1 MAKVPHEVV
10 QENYLLKAT
19 FFFKKLADLEF
30 IGIVERVKDIAQ
42 SHNGHLAWDKRAEL
56 GIAEDA
62 WQELLKH
69 KVNPVRV
76 FVHPNILKTYPS
88 LLKYYRC
95 LALLPQK
102 GLQALSGVSAVKS
115 YEQSGKE
122 IPDGQMLKL
131 VVAINEFISSLILL
145 NGWFREEYLKALVY
159 STAGTTIEGSW
170 RNAIGEEGER
180 VIKRILINGLGR
192 NGEIALFILKNG
204 KQRKNT
210 SKEYEEVDE
219 NSIRTIVLAN
229 NYQLTFKAEP
239 DCTISDPNGIT
250 VGGVEV
256 KAGLDPAGALERLG
270 AMLKSFDN
278 IKQAYPSAQTILV
291 ASCITKEVEARIR
304 ESHTVNFTYM
314 LTDITLKKR
323 DAEARFV
330 NKVREL
336 CRLAGKRL

>member
-30 IGIVERVKDIAQ
+30 IGIVERVKDISETHQ
-42 SHNGHLAWDKRAEL
+42 THTSWDKRTEL

-62 WQELLKH
+62 WKELAKH
-69 KVNPVRV
+69 KVNAIRV
-76 FVHPNILKTYPS
+76 FVHPNILKTYPQ

-102 GLQALSGVSAVKS
+102 GLQSLSGVSAVKS
-115 YEQSGKE
+115 FEQNGRE
-122 IPDGQMLKL
+122 IPDAQMLKL
-131 VVAINEFISSLILL
+131 VVSINEFISSLILL
-145 NGWFREEYLKALVY
+145 NGWFKEEYLKALVY

-192 NGEIALFILKNG
+192 NGEIDLFIMKNG
-204 KQRKNT
+204 SRVRNNG
-210 SKEYEEVDE
+210 KEYEQVDE
-219 NSIRTIVLAN
+219 NSIRTIVLSN
-229 NYQLTFKAEP
+229 SYQLTFKAEP
-239 DCTISDPNGIT
+239 DCTISDPSGTT

-278 IKQAYPSAQTILV
+278 IKQAYPAAQTILV
-291 ASCITKEVEARIR
+291 ASCITNEVEARIR
-304 ESHTVNFTYM
+304 ESHTVNYTYM

-336 CRLAGKRL
+336 CGLTGKRL

>member
-1 MAKVPHEVV
+1 MAKVPYEVV

-30 IGIVERVKDIAQ
+30 IGVVEKVKEIAD
-42 SHNGHLAWDKRAEL
+42 SHGAAISWDKRTEL
-56 GIAEDA
+56 GIAEEA
-62 WQELLKH
+62 WNEIAQH
-69 KVNPVRV
+69 KVNPIRV
-76 FVHPNILKTYPS
+76 FAHPNILKTYPQ

-102 GLQALSGVSAVKS
+102 GLQSLSGVGSVKD
-115 YEQSGKE
+115 YEQLGKE
-122 IPDGQMLKL
+122 IPDAQMFKL
-131 VVAINEFISSLILL
+131 TVAINEFISSLILL
-145 NGWFREEYLKALVY
+145 NGWFKEEYLKALVY

-192 NGEIALFILKNG
+192 NDEITWITLKNSQKVEIVG
-204 KQRKNT
+204 SAFET
-210 SKEYEEVDE
+210 VDE
-219 NSIRTIVLAN
+219 SAIRSITLKN

-239 DCTISDPNGIT
+239 DCTISDPNGMT
-250 VGGVEV
+250 VGGIEV

-278 IKQAYPSAQTILV
+278 IKQTFPQAKTILV
-291 ASCITKEVEARIR
+291 ASCITAEVEARIR
-304 ESHTVNFTYM
+304 ESQTVNFTYM

-323 DAEARFV
+323 DAEAKFV

-336 CRLAGKRL
+336 CGLAGRRL